1 MIRFYYKGKNVCS
14 MPVEGLTV
22 PQMLTGK
29 ALTAKR
35 LGVSNNCIDFK
46 YVEGGI

>member
-1 MIRFYYKGKNVCS
+1 MIQFYYKGKAVCS
-14 MPVEGLTV
+14 MPVEGLTI
-22 PQMLTGK
+22 PQMLKGK

-46 YVEGGI
+46 CVEEGI